1 MDSITYNPYRIIGIL
16 ADASERNLQQR
27 KGNILALNRINK
39 PIDSEYDFSF
49 LKPIQRDSKTIDK
62 ALSDIEHAQD
72 KVIHALFWFINTT
85 TIDNTALQ
93 YLMNG
98 NTKKAIN
105 MWENIVRADITP
117 ISNTFEGTT
126 TMSDEEYKLN
136 PDVPSRFNRE
146 TADKA
151 EIKKELIELSK
162 DILNNLEKELGRK
175 PTLEDFLNY
184 FVERFGKSN
193 VESKFNSF
201 VKLAEELGLDI
212 SKANQ
217 YYDATFDKKSGI
229 ANTLEL
235 DEDIENA
242 QNPKAQLKDITLKNF
257 SAFNNLGTIYLTDKN
272 KRKIGIEIKLKLIES
287 SFFKDFTAKVA
298 DETFTINTQK
308 MVEIFVDRAINSL
321 YKENYS
327 SIQILSLFRNTGT
340 AENYITEKLTEEP
353 IHKIEKAVENSKE
366 QRTKD
371 KTNAYNIGNRL
382 YNDTQITLNELKQ
395 ILGVNHLKY
404 QTMADSV
411 AKELK
416 QCATDNWINSD
427 KGDTTLE
434 RSIGLIK
441 LAHKLAVGKGLK
453 ENIQKDIRALGSLKD
468 KELNIAVEVLKQIR
482 QAYNDV
488 PIGHSLNWHAIVEL
502 IEECIPKQNI
512 DKIKKSTNAQKLEE
526 YKTLVDFI
534 IDRADYVW
542 RLKYLRFWQ
551 ATIPRASSIS
561 KPQTSTRAPSLKPT
575 NEGKAFDVVILR
587 IAAIIIFFMVAVK
600 MCSSNERPNNYSEK
614 HMPYKQ
620 REVQSI
626 ESSEESIEEEKSYN
640 TYRNTYDD
648 LNYSQETEEN
658 TEDEEEEYYDTYEKT
673 YDDSFYQE
681 TEEDN

>member
-27 KGNILALNRINK
+27 KGKILALNRINK

-105 MWENIVRADITP
+105 MWENIVRADITL

-151 EIKKELIELSK
+151 KEKIKEEFIELGKS
-162 DILNNLEKELGRK
+162 ILENLEKELGRK

-184 FVERFGKSN
+184 FVERFGKDR
-193 VESKFNSF
+193 VESRFNSF

-217 YYDATFDKKSGI
+217 YYDSTFDKKKPI
-229 ANTLEL
+229 FEDAQLDAN
-235 DEDIENA
+235 IEGA
-242 QNPKAQLKDITLKNF
+242 QNPKVQLKDITLKNF

-327 SIQILSLFRNTGT
+327 SIQILSLFRNTGA

-353 IHKIEKAVENSKE
+353 IHKIEKAVESSKE

-371 KTNAYNIGNRL
+371 KSNAYNIGNRL

-395 ILGVNHLKY
+395 ILGLKHLKY

-416 QCATDNWINSD
+416 QCAIDNWDNSNEE
-427 KGDTTLE
+427 DTDLYN
-434 RSIGLIK
+434 SIEIAK
-441 LAHKLAVGKGLK
+441 LAYKIAIGKNLK
-453 ENIQKDIRALGSLKD
+453 EEIQKDIRTLEGMKD
-468 KELNIAVEVLKQIR
+468 RELNKAIEVLEMIKK
-482 QAYNDV
+482 AYHNV
-488 PIGHSLNWHAIVEL
+488 PYGSTLNWYKVSEIIVEL
-502 IEECIPKQNI
+502 IPRHSIG
-512 DKIKKSTNAQKLEE
+512 KIKSSTNTLKQEQ
-526 YKTLVDFI
+526 YKTLVEFI
-534 IDRADYVW
+534 ISRSNCSHK
-542 RLKYLRFWQ
+542 LTYLRYWSNQ
-551 ATIPRASSIS
+551 ASWTSP
-561 KPQTSTRAPSLKPT
+561 KPNSQARPYHSNSGDS
-575 NEGKAFDVVILR
+575 NGGCVW
-587 IAAIIIFFMVAVK
+587 IIIILVVLFLLMK
-600 MCSSNERPNNYSEK
+600 MCSNS
-614 HMPYKQ
+614 
-620 REVQSI
+620 
-626 ESSEESIEEEKSYN
+626 
-640 TYRNTYDD
+640 
-648 LNYSQETEEN
+648 
-658 TEDEEEEYYDTYEKT
+658 
-673 YDDSFYQE
+673 
-681 TEEDN
+681 